1 MQEVL
6 HFLSD
11 GIVRYRRVQEV
22 LRLGAIK
29 YRDCSVQ
36 VLSDIDVGMVYYRDH
51 SFFHLWTLLLTAGSK
66 G

>member
-1 MQEVL
+1 
-6 HFLSD
+6 
-11 GIVRYRRVQEV
+11 
-22 LRLGAIK
+22 LGAIK